1 MPSISSAGCFFK
13 VFGYYYDFKKF
24 VHLFVYPLHIDYIYV
39 NLNIWDSLHIT
50 HIYIYI
56 IKLYIH
62 KMYFCSLVH
71 QSPIHHLKRLNFIWY
86 DIKNNTERDS
96 AAVKL
101 SGTDPV
107 GLIMALNSLI
117 LSLLLVPSSSQW
129 SPGKTYGKWWK
140 ENMVV
145 WRFGAGVDWNLG
157 GINPGLTI
165 NLKKREA
172 HITSNTN
179 PNWK

>member
-1 MPSISSAGCFFK
+1 MPSISNAGCFFK
-13 VFGYYYDFKKF
+13 LVGYYYDFKKF
-24 VHLFVYPLHIDYIYV
+24 VHFFVYPLHIDYIYV

-50 HIYIYI
+50 HIYIFI
-56 IKLYIH
+56 IKLYIYIH
-62 KMYFCSLVH
+62 NMYLCSLVH
-71 QSPIHHLKRLNFIWY
+71 PTNPPFKTIELHLIWHQ
-86 DIKNNTERDS
+86 KQQERDS

-107 GLIMALNSLI
+107 GLMMALNSLI

-145 WRFGAGVDWNLG
+145 WRFGAGVDWNLC

-165 NLKKREA
+165 SKGRP
-172 HITSNTN
+172 I
-179 PNWK
+179 